1 MSGKRFSNLDRKFIH
16 EKIMALK
23 EQRPADFNVE
33 DFIPDLIQAYKANHP
48 EDRHEVCTAEKI
60 REVANGNVGTLVL
73 PKKRG
78 SDGMEGE
85 DGSTPAKTKRR
96 KSEGPKADHVFD
108 LQGPQDVDSLVGHAR
123 DVYQTG
129 TSLMSSSTMDYNAQ
143 IQLGD
148 VSHAASRLAQQLSG
162 FTTDSAGND
171 VQSIV
176 AMLQKMITDIVNF
189 HPALPAPQTDA
200 TTPQPQHQLLIGD
213 STTRRLSH
221 SSIVRPGS
229 NDVSNLAGGINGAA
243 KSFFKQAQGL
253 LKRLARLARTKD
265 EVMRRK
271 GVLAEP
277 TVPPPMP
284 ITAEDKAAKD
294 ANLEALDHDVLYHTT
309 LLCEAI
315 ERRRRAKSYLI
326 DPQLMA
332 ATTFISRDDL
342 SRDTLLLHNLHANEV
357 AGPLCAV
364 LNSFCSE
371 RVIKSTKR
379 NSAPRK
385 LLSLVRTTEGVHTRQ
400 SEIMALADGQQMDED
415 SDDGGMEFDPA
426 YRQQQLQHSMGV

>member
-23 EQRPADFNVE
+23 EERPGDFNVE
-33 DFIPDLIQAYKANHP
+33 EFIPDLIQAYKSNHP
-48 EDRHEVCTAEKI
+48 EDRHEVCTADKI

-73 PKKRG
+73 SKKRG
-78 SDGMEGE
+78 ADGFEGE
-85 DGSTPAKTKRR
+85 DGATPAKTKRR
-96 KSEGPKADHVFD
+96 KSDGSKMDSLFD
-108 LQGPQDVDSLVGHAR
+108 LQGAQDVDSLVDHAR
-123 DVYQTG
+123 NVYQTG
-129 TSLMSSSTMDYNAQ
+129 TALIMSPTMDFNAEV
-143 IQLGD
+143 QLND
-148 VSHAASRLAQQLSG
+148 VSNAASQLVQHLSG
-162 FTTDSAGND
+162 FATDSAGND
-171 VQSIV
+171 VQGIV
-176 AMLQKMITDIVNF
+176 AMLQKLIADITTYQPI
-189 HPALPAPQTDA
+189 LPAPVD
-200 TTPQPQHQLLIGD
+200 TPQQHQLLVGD
-213 STTRRLSH
+213 SSTRRLSH
-221 SSIVRPGS
+221 ASSSSVRPGS

-271 GVLAEP
+271 GVLTEP
-277 TVPPPMP
+277 TVPPPLP
-284 ITAEDKAAKD
+284 LNVEDKATED
-294 ANLEALDHDVLYHTT
+294 ANLEALDRDVLYHTT
-309 LLCEAI
+309 LFCEAI

-371 RVIKSTKR
+371 RVIKSGKR

-385 LLSLVRTTEGVHTRQ
+385 LLSLVRTTEGMHTRQ
-400 SEIMALADGQQMDED
+400 SEIMALADGQQMDDD
-415 SDDGGMEFDPA
+415 SDDGGVEFDPA
-426 YRQQQLQHSMGV
+426 YRQQQQHNMGM